1 MFCMQNSQLLT
12 KSHAELQDN
21 SIYALALASGFSNE
35 MLVNVFSHGP
45 GASMNL
51 SDADGAS

>member
-1 MFCMQNSQLLT
+1 MQNSQLLT